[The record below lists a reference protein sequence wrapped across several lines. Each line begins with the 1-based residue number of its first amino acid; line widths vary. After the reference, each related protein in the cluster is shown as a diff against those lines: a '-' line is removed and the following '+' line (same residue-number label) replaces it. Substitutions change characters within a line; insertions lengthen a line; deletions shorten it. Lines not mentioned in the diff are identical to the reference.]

1 MNVIRPNCRVQ
12 FTAEDIDFIV
22 SALRPRVTDAQTLV
36 RLLAD
41 QDTRDLILDDESLL
55 RAVLE
60 SRACLRVSTH
70 FYFYILVRHVFRR
83 SGIADREVAD
93 YVAEVLAEY
102 SRAEQMECK
111 LKGETKSLEYFFEML
126 AALQTADD
134 VTSFHIRA
142 HIGNYSLFFSGIFP
156 DRIRFRAEF
165 RGFPNLRYYEA
176 LGKSS
181 YRVASD
187 HRLARKYDLAKVFDV
202 LAERFEVTRLA
213 LNDLGERLIT
223 LADTDAGVESLLNS
237 SLKIGN

>member
-22 SALRPRVTDAQTLV
+22 SVLRPKVNDAETLV
-36 RLLAD
+36 RLLSD
-41 QDTRDLILDDESLL
+41 QEARDLILDDESLL

-60 SRACLRVSTH
+60 SRGCLRLSTH
-70 FYFYILVRHVFRR
+70 FYFYVLVRHVFRR
-83 SGIADREVAD
+83 AGLADREVAD

-111 LKGETKSLEYFFEML
+111 IKGQPKSLNYFFEML

-134 VTSFHIRA
+134 TTGFYIRA

-156 DRIRFRAEF
+156 DRIRFRAEL
-165 RGFPNLRYYEA
+165 RGCPDLRYYEA

-181 YRVASD
+181 FRVASD

-223 LADTDAGVESLLNS
+223 LGDPDAGLDSLLTS
-237 SLKIGN
+237 ALTK

>member
-1 MNVIRPNCRVQ
+1 MNVIRSNCRVQ

-22 SALRPRVTDAQTLV
+22 SVLRPKVTDAETLV
-36 RLLAD
+36 RLLTD
-41 QDTRDLILDDESLL
+41 LETRDLILDDESLL

-60 SRACLRVSTH
+60 SRGCLRVSTH
-70 FYFYILVRHVFRR
+70 LYFYVLVRHVFRR
-83 SGIADREVAD
+83 SGISDREVAD
-93 YVAEVLAEY
+93 YVAEVLSEY
-102 SRAEQMECK
+102 SRAEQLECK
-111 LKGETKSLEYFFEML
+111 VKDQPKSLDYFFEML

-134 VTSFHIRA
+134 MTSFHIRA

-165 RGFPNLRYYEA
+165 RGCPGLRYYEA

-202 LAERFEVTRLA
+202 LSDRFEVTRLA
-213 LNDLGERLIT
+213 LNDLGDRLIT
-223 LADTDAGVESLLNS
+223 LGDADGGLDSLLNA
-237 SLKIGN
+237 SLKISI

>member
-22 SALRPRVTDAQTLV
+22 SVLRPKVNDAETLV
-36 RLLAD
+36 RLLSD
-41 QDTRDLILDDESLL
+41 QEARDLILDDESLL

-60 SRACLRVSTH
+60 SRGCLRLSTH
-70 FYFYILVRHVFRR
+70 FYFYVLVRHVFRR
-83 SGIADREVAD
+83 AGLADREVAD

-111 LKGETKSLEYFFEML
+111 IKGQPRSLNYFFEML

-134 VTSFHIRA
+134 ATGFYIRA

-156 DRIRFRAEF
+156 DRIRFRAEL
-165 RGFPNLRYYEA
+165 RGAPDLRYYEA

-181 YRVASD
+181 FRVASD

-223 LADTDAGVESLLNS
+223 LGDPDAGLDSLLTS
-237 SLKIGN
+237 ALKIGN